1 MEEKNKPNR
10 EREQRIS
17 LCFTEDEKKKVKAYA
32 DKERLQPGVL
42 IRKMVLDKAE
52 EELKETIIR

>member
-1 MEEKNKPNR
+1 MEEQKQPTR
-10 EREQRIS
+10 ERECRVS
-17 LCFTEDEKKKVKAYA
+17 LCFTEEEKKKVKAYA

-52 EELKETIIR
+52 EELKETITE